1 MPSPFR
7 VGVVGAGSM
16 GCNHA
21 RIFGELPD
29 VQFAAVLDERSAVAT
44 EIAGKYGAQAVT
56 TLDAFAEVIDAATV
70 ATPTV
75 THFEIARQLLQRG
88 KHVLVEKPFTETP
101 EQARELCALAQ
112 ERGLVLQVGHIER
125 FNPVLSALEAR
136 LTSPRF
142 IEATRLS
149 PYPGR
154 SLDVGVVLDVMIHDL
169 EIILHLVRSPW
180 VQVDAVGVAVLSKR
194 EDIANV
200 RIRFENGCVA
210 NVTAS
215 RISQEKLRKIRLFQQ
230 NAYLSLD
237 YQKQDGYL
245 LRLAADDEKES
256 TILGKLLAV
265 ATDSTI
271 VTAFAGRKIVREP
284 VDVDKGEP
292 LKRELADFVA
302 CARAG
307 AQPKVGGREAT
318 AALELALEITR
329 QIEESGS
336 GR

>member
-1 MPSPFR
+1 MR
-7 VGVVGAGSM
+7 VGVIGTGSM
-16 GCNHA
+16 GRNHA
-21 RIFGELPD
+21 RIFGEMPG
-29 VQFAAVLDERSAVAT
+29 VKFTAVLDSRPDVAG
-44 EIAGKYGAQAVT
+44 EIAGKYGAQPVAD
-56 TLDAFAEVIDAATV
+56 LDAFAAQIDAATV

-75 THFEIARQLLQRG
+75 THFEIARSLLDRG

-112 ERGLVLQVGHIER
+112 ARGVVLQVGHIER
-125 FNPVLSALEAR
+125 FNPVLSALESR
-136 LTSPRF
+136 LTQPRF

-180 VQVDAVGVAVLSKR
+180 AQVDAVGVAVLSKR

-210 NVTAS
+210 NITAS
-215 RISQEKLRKIRLFQQ
+215 RISQEKLRKIRVFQED
-230 NAYLSLD
+230 AYLSLD
-237 YQKQDGYL
+237 YGNQSGYL
-245 LRLAADDEKES
+245 LRLAGEGERES
-256 TILGKLLAV
+256 SMIGKFLGL

-271 VTAFAGRKIVREP
+271 VTEFAGRKIVREP
-284 VDVDKGEP
+284 VPVDKGEP
-292 LKRELADFVA
+292 LQRELAAFIE

-329 QIEESGS
+329 QIESGK
-336 GR
+336 